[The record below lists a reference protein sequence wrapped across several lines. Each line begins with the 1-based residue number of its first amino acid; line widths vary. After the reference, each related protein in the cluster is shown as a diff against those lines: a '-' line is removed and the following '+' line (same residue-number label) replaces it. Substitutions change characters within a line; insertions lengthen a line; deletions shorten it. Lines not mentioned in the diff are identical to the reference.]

1 MLEMVL
7 HIPVLPVTAAWLVS
21 DLDDSLAAT
30 VPMAVAACIIVS
42 ATVAV
47 AAAVTSAVAA
57 TVCAKLSAIVVV
69 AAVACDTVSATGT
82 VSAAVTASAS
92 APVKTR
98 RETGVAE
105 PIWLVRPY
113 LDQIFGRQRLL
124 AAEGAMRTRHVM
136 RKA

>member
-1 MLEMVL
+1 MLEMIL
-7 HIPVLPVTAAWLVS
+7 HIPVLPVTAAWQVS
-21 DLDDSLAAT
+21 DVDDSLAVT
-30 VPMAVAACIIVS
+30 VSMAVAICGVVS

-47 AAAVTSAVAA
+47 AAAVCPT
-57 TVCAKLSAIVVV
+57 LSAIVVV
-69 AAVACDTVSATGT
+69 AAAACVTVSATGT

-92 APVKTR
+92 APVKPR
-98 RETGVAE
+98 RETGFAE

-124 AAEGAMRTRHVM
+124 PAEGAMRTRHVM